1 MHTRAEGPR
10 QSTLKSEEILKPRW
24 WRFRALTGL
33 YDIHGV
39 LRYCGRD
46 RADCLAYADLFAL
59 NPGSFTLAS
68 LERDS
73 CFAAAGSDDASGGW
87 MAA

>member
-1 MHTRAEGPR
+1 
-10 QSTLKSEEILKPRW
+10 
-24 WRFRALTGL
+24 LTGL
-33 YDIHGV
+33 YDIEGV

-46 RADCLAYADLFAL
+46 QADCLSYADLFAL

-73 CFAAAGSDDASGGW
+73 SIPAMLSSGDGL

>member
-1 MHTRAEGPR
+1 LG
-10 QSTLKSEEILKPRW
+10 
-24 WRFRALTGL
+24 RFRALTGL
-33 YDIHGV
+33 YDIHGA

-59 NPGSFTLAS
+59 NHGSFTLAS

-73 CFAAAGSDDASGGW
+73 CFATAGSDNASGGW